1 MHHKNLDIPVS
12 CIKVTIKVIYMG
24 LPSTKRHLIELLH
37 KHKLTYEQVSKY
49 SGIDLE
55 RVKAIKKGQEA
66 TDEEKVK
73 LKAVAWSLSD
83 LLSKDTG
90 ETMD

>member
-1 MHHKNLDIPVS
+1 
-12 CIKVTIKVIYMG
+12 MG

-37 KHKLTYEQVSKY
+37 KNKLTYEQVAQY
-49 SGIDLE
+49 SGIDVE
-55 RVKAIKKGQEA
+55 RIKAIKKGQEA

-73 LKAVAWSLSD
+73 LKTVAWSLSD
-83 LLSKDTG
+83 LRSKDTG

>member
-1 MHHKNLDIPVS
+1 
-12 CIKVTIKVIYMG
+12 MG

-37 KHKLTYEQVSKY
+37 KNKLTYEQVAKY

-55 RVKAIKKGQEA
+55 RIKAIKKGQEA

-83 LLSKDTG
+83 LRSKDTG